1 MSQLILFVQ
10 QYRNNSFCLACQL
23 KVCYTMGSEVDFL
36 GRKHI
41 ARVSKCKN
49 PGLPGLFAVPKKA
62 SAIVKRKRVQ
72 AEDVGA
78 LFLLKKGVKK

>member
-1 MSQLILFVQ
+1 M
-10 QYRNNSFCLACQL
+10 N
-23 KVCYTMGSEVDFL
+23 SEVDFL

-72 AEDVGA
+72 AENASA
-78 LFLLKKGVKK
+78 LFC

>member
-1 MSQLILFVQ
+1 MRQCP
-10 QYRNNSFCLACQL
+10 NNSFYLACKS
-23 KVCYTMGSEVDFL
+23 KVCYNMSSEVDFL

-72 AEDVGA
+72 AENASA

>member
-1 MSQLILFVQ
+1 MI
-10 QYRNNSFCLACQL
+10 
-23 KVCYTMGSEVDFL
+23 SEVDFL
-36 GRKHI
+36 GRKLI

-72 AEDVGA
+72 AENASA